1 MKLLTDYKKGTLVT
15 FKWYER
21 WQDAFFN
28 TNNFRITEGI
38 IEESTMI
45 GNFFNFIV
53 YNGHENK
60 YYAVRSE
67 DIIKVF

>member
-1 MKLLTDYKKGTLVT
+1 MKLLIDYKKGTLVT

-28 TNNFRITEGI
+28 TNNFRVIEGI
-38 IEESTMI
+38 IEESTMLD
-45 GNFFNFIV
+45 GLYNLIV

>member
-1 MKLLTDYKKGTLVT
+1 MKLLIDYKKGTLVT

-28 TNNFRITEGI
+28 TNNFRIIEGI
-38 IEESTMI
+38 IEESTMLD
-45 GNFFNFIV
+45 GLYNLIV

-67 DIIKVF
+67 DIVKAF

>member
-1 MKLLTDYKKGTLVT
+1 MKLLIDYKKGTLIE

-28 TNNFRITEGI
+28 TSNFRIIEGI
-38 IEESTMI
+38 IEESTML
-45 GNFFNFIV
+45 GNFYNLIV

-67 DIIKVF
+67 DIIKAF

>member
-1 MKLLTDYKKGTLVT
+1 MKLLIDYKKGTLVT

-21 WQDAFFN
+21 WQDVYEKPD
-28 TNNFRITEGI
+28 NFTIGEGI
-38 IEESTMI
+38 VENTTVL
-45 GNFFNFIV
+45 GNNLII

>member
-15 FKWYER
+15 FKLYER
-21 WQDAFFN
+21 WQDYFFN
-28 TNNFRITEGI
+28 TNNFGIMEGI
-38 IEESTMI
+38 IEENTMI
-45 GNFFNFIV
+45 GNIFNFIV

>member
-1 MKLLTDYKKGTLVT
+1 MKLLIDYKKGTLVT

-28 TNNFRITEGI
+28 TNNFRIIEGI
-38 IEESTMI
+38 IEESTMLD
-45 GNFFNFIV
+45 GLYNLIV

-67 DIIKVF
+67 DIVKVF

>member
-28 TNNFRITEGI
+28 TNNFRAIEGI
-38 IEESTMI
+38 IEESTMLD
-45 GNFFNFIV
+45 GLYNLIV

>member
-1 MKLLTDYKKGTLVT
+1 MKLLIDYKKGTLVT

-28 TNNFRITEGI
+28 TNNFRTIEGI
-38 IEESTMI
+38 IEESTMLD
-45 GNFFNFIV
+45 GLYNLIV

>member
-1 MKLLTDYKKGTLVT
+1 MKLLIDYKKGTLVT

-28 TNNFRITEGI
+28 TNNFRIIEGI
-38 IEESTMI
+38 IEESTMLD
-45 GNFFNFIV
+45 GLYNLIV